1 MVKSLALLEF
11 RSRKPL
17 IMFCTIARPTD
28 KVLITMSLL
37 PHVQYLVNEV
47 FFMSVFSDDRC
58 RFFEVMRGEEHGIGF
73 CVREDFGCVGY
84 REDVGGVWEVE
95 GDGRVRFVNVDDC
108 VRAIIARHE
117 LCNTSFAFSLV
128 IIALMQC

>member
-1 MVKSLALLEF
+1 MVKSLTLLEF

-28 KVLITMSLL
+28 KVLITMSSL
-37 PHVQYLVNEV
+37 PHVQYLVDEV

-95 GDGRVRFVNVDDC
+95 GDGRVCFINVDDC
-108 VRAIIARHE
+108 VRAVIAR
-117 LCNTSFAFSLV
+117 LCNMFFAFSLV